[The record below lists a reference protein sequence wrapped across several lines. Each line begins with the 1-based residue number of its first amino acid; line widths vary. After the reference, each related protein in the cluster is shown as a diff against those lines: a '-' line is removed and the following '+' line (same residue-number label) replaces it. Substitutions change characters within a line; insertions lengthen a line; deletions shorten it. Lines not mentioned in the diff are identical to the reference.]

1 MRFGSSRRRTI
12 AVAVLGLAM
21 AAGALSSTQAGAQTG
36 DEDLTPQAIVDFF
49 GVDLIDQIPATAS
62 SPAVVVVRLRPELAD
77 ADLRARL
84 HEPVTTRTELIA
96 SLVGPAATPLVATWM
111 INDAS
116 QVAADDDGTL
126 LSVPIVVPE
135 GALSANPAIAA
146 GGRPL
151 PLRLELVAPD
161 GTVLGV
167 LTTFLTPVGGL
178 APPATEL
185 TVALLLDLRLPPSHT
200 TDGGADPD
208 RDALGRVLGLA
219 EVLIDRDRV
228 PLTIEISSETLDALS
243 LIGDDSSLAV
253 LGHALQG
260 KQILTSPWTSLDIE
274 AWIRAGRADVVL
286 DGLQRSSEALG
297 WVDAEASGTMRFADR
312 PTPEAVTAVTEPAA
326 GVSGF
331 VVSGSLA
338 ADGGPPSSVTRV
350 TDASGGSHLM
360 AQSDPF
366 LEAMLRKADPELGAQ
381 WVLAELSR
389 MAAEGTMDAV
399 VVSAVVSGPVFD
411 VFEVP
416 WDVIAQMN
424 AAASGPVFDAF
435 EVPWDVIAQM
445 NAAASR
451 TGSDAFESDVA
462 GILTISALE
471 PTALSLLLDGIE
483 AHPSL
488 ILATVDDVLAQEP
501 PVGAVTIALADRP
514 SDPGDFGLYL
524 ARLAQVEQRLGAY
537 ESFLGDDPALAAP
550 LRTLLAVGAS
560 EHLTTGERTE
570 FLNAVDQQATQGT
583 TGVEFMGRGPITFTE
598 RNVDLPV
605 TLVNNRP
612 APATV
617 VLELTSD
624 RIDFTHEERPV
635 FTLEPG
641 RNDLT
646 VPVEAA
652 ASGRT
657 SVRVTVTTPDPAG
670 AITITTG
677 TFSVRFADA
686 EGLGLL
692 ILVWAAAALA
702 AWWLQTLRRRSRD
715 AASASGT
722 VAAPG
727 SGRGNAADRSEA
739 GTTRS
744 TGDHTRT

>member
-1 MRFGSSRRRTI
+1 MRAGSGWRRTL
-12 AVAVLGLAM
+12 AVAVFGLAV
-21 AAGALSSTQAGAQTG
+21 AAGALSGTQAGAQTG
-36 DEDLTPQAIVDFF
+36 NEDLTPQAIVDFF

-62 SPAVVVVRLRPELAD
+62 SPAVVVIRLRTGLAD

-84 HEPVTTRTELIA
+84 HAPVTTRTELIA
-96 SLVGPAATPLVATWM
+96 SLVGPAATPLVASWM
-111 INDAS
+111 IDDAS
-116 QVAADDDGTL
+116 QVAADDEGTL

-146 GGRPL
+146 DGRPL
-151 PLRLELVAPD
+151 PLHLELVAPD

-178 APPATEL
+178 APPGTAL

-208 RDALGRVLGLA
+208 WDALGRVLGLS

-228 PLTIEISSETLDALS
+228 PLTIDISSETLDALS
-243 LIGDDSSLAV
+243 RIGDDSSLAV

-297 WVDAEASGTMRFADR
+297 WVGAEASGTMRFADR

-338 ADGGPPSSVTRV
+338 ADGGPPPSVTRV

-360 AQSDPF
+360 AQSDPL
-366 LEAMLRKADPELGAQ
+366 LEAMLRSADPELGAQ

-389 MAAEGTMDAV
+389 MAAEGPNDAV
-399 VVSAVVSGPVFD
+399 VVSAVASGPVFD
-411 VFEVP
+411 AFEDP
-416 WDVIAQMN
+416 WDVIAQLN

-435 EVPWDVIAQM
+435 ESDS
-445 NAAASR
+445 ASIP
-451 TGSDAFESDVA
+451 A
-462 GILTISALE
+462 ISPLE

-483 AHPSL
+483 AQPSL
-488 ILATVDDVLAQEP
+488 VLATVDDVLAQEP

-524 ARLAQVEQRLGAY
+524 ARLVQVEQRLEAY
-537 ESFLGDDPALAAP
+537 ESFLGADPALAAP

-583 TGVEFMGRGPITFTE
+583 AGVEFMGRGPITFTE

-605 TLVNNRP
+605 TLVNNRG

-652 ASGRT
+652 APGRT

-715 AASASGT
+715 AASAGGT

-727 SGRGNAADRSEA
+727 SGRGNAAN
-739 GTTRS
+739 
-744 TGDHTRT
+744 

>member
-274 AWIRAGRADVVL
+274 AWISVGRADVVL

-424 AAASGPVFDAF
+424 AVVSGPVFDVF
-435 EVPWDVIAQM
+435 EVPLDVIAQM
-445 NAAASR
+445 NAAAS
-451 TGSDAFESDVA
+451 GPGFDAFESDVA

-501 PVGAVTIALADRP
+501 PGGAITIALADRL
-514 SDPGDFGLYL
+514 SGPGDFGLYL

-727 SGRGNAADRSEA
+727 SGRGNAAD
-739 GTTRS
+739 
-744 TGDHTRT
+744 

>member
-1 MRFGSSRRRTI
+1 MRADSSRRRTL
-12 AVAVLGLAM
+12 AVAVFGLAV
-21 AAGALSSTQAGAQTG
+21 AAGALSGTQAGAQTG
-36 DEDLTPQAIVDFF
+36 DEDLIPQATADFF
-49 GVDLIDQIPATAS
+49 GVDLIDQTPATAS
-62 SPAVVVVRLRPELAD
+62 SPAVIHLRVADELST

-84 HEPVTTRTELIA
+84 HAPVTTRTELIA
-96 SLVGPAATPLVATWM
+96 SLVGPASTPLVATWM
-111 INDAS
+111 IDDAG
-116 QVAADDDGTL
+116 QVAADDEGTL
-126 LSVPIVVPE
+126 LSVPIVVPG

-146 GGRPL
+146 DGRPL

-178 APPATEL
+178 APPGTEL
-185 TVALLLDLRLPPSHT
+185 TVALVLDLRLPPSHT

-208 RDALGRVLGLA
+208 WDALGRLIGLA
-219 EVLIDRDRV
+219 EVLIDRARV

-260 KQILTSPWTSLDIE
+260 RQILTSPWTGLAIE

-286 DGLQRSSEALG
+286 DGLQRSAEALG
-297 WVDAEASGTMRFADR
+297 WVGAEAGGTMRFADR

-331 VVSGSLA
+331 VASGLWA
-338 ADGGPPSSVTRV
+338 ADGGPPTPVTRT
-350 TDASGGSHLM
+350 TDVSGGSHLM
-360 AQSDPF
+360 AQSDPL
-366 LEAMLRKADPELGAQ
+366 LEAMLRRADPELGVQ

-399 VVSAVVSGPVFD
+399 VVSAVAPGPF
-411 VFEVP
+411 
-416 WDVIAQMN
+416 
-424 AAASGPVFDAF
+424 FDAF
-435 EVPWDVIAQM
+435 EVPWDVIAQL
-445 NAAASR
+445 NAAAP
-451 TGSDAFESDVA
+451 GPFFDAFEGDVA
-462 GILTISALE
+462 RIPAISTLE

-488 ILATVDDVLAQEP
+488 VLATVDDVLAQEP
-501 PVGAVTIALADRP
+501 PMGAVTIALADRP

-524 ARLAQVEQRLGAY
+524 ARLAQVEQQLAAY

-560 EHLTTGERTE
+560 EDLTTGERTG
-570 FLNAVDQQATQGT
+570 FLNAVDQQVTQGT
-583 TGVEFMGRGPITFTE
+583 TGVEFVGRGPITFTE
-598 RNVDLPV
+598 RNADLPV

-612 APATV
+612 TPVTV
-617 VLELTSD
+617 ALKLTSD
-624 RIDFTHEERPV
+624 RIDFTREERPV
-635 FTLEPG
+635 FALDPG

-657 SVRVTVTTPDPAG
+657 SVRVTVTTPDPDG
-670 AITITTG
+670 TITLATG
-677 TFSVRFADA
+677 TFSVRFTDAD
-686 EGLGLL
+686 GLGLL

-702 AWWLQTLRRRSRD
+702 AWWLQTLRRHSRD
-715 AASASGT
+715 ADSASGT
-722 VAAPG
+722 VAVPG
-727 SGRGNAADRSEA
+727 SGRGNAED
-739 GTTRS
+739 
-744 TGDHTRT
+744 

>member
-1 MRFGSSRRRTI
+1 MRADSSRRRTL
-12 AVAVLGLAM
+12 AVAAFGLAV

-62 SPAVVVVRLRPELAD
+62 SPAVVVIRLRAELAD

-84 HEPVTTRTELIA
+84 HAPVTTRTELIA
-96 SLVGPAATPLVATWM
+96 SLFGRAPTPLVASWM

-116 QVAADDDGTL
+116 QVAADDEGTL
-126 LSVPIVVPE
+126 LSVPIVVPD
-135 GALSANPAIAA
+135 GASSANPANAA
-146 GGRPL
+146 GGGPL
-151 PLRLELVAPD
+151 PLHLELVGPD
-161 GTVLGV
+161 GTVLRV

-178 APPATEL
+178 APSATEL
-185 TVALLLDLRLPPSHT
+185 TVALVLDLRLSPSHT
-200 TDGGADPD
+200 ADGSADPD
-208 RDALGRVLGLA
+208 WDALGRVLGLA

-243 LIGDDSSLAV
+243 LIGDDSRLAV
-253 LGHALQG
+253 LGQALEG
-260 KQILTSPWTSLDIE
+260 KQILTSPWTSLNIE
-274 AWIRAGRADVVL
+274 AWIRAGRADIVF
-286 DGLQRSSEALG
+286 DGLQRNSEALR
-297 WVDAEASGTMRFADR
+297 WVGAEASATMRFANP
-312 PTPEAVTAVTEPAA
+312 PTPQAVTAVTEPAA

-331 VVSGSLA
+331 VVSGLLA
-338 ADGGPPSSVTRV
+338 ADGGPPPPVTRV

-360 AQSDPF
+360 AQSDPL
-366 LEAMLRKADPELGAQ
+366 LEAMLQNVDPGLGAQ
-381 WVLAELSR
+381 WVLAELFR

-399 VVSAVVSGPVFD
+399 VVSA
-411 VFEVP
+411 
-416 WDVIAQMN
+416 
-424 AAASGPVFDAF
+424 AASGPVFDAF
-435 EVPWDVIAQM
+435 Q
-445 NAAASR
+445 
-451 TGSDAFESDVA
+451 SDIVHLLA
-462 GILTISALE
+462 ISPLE

-483 AHPSL
+483 AQPSL

-524 ARLAQVEQRLGAY
+524 ARLVQVEQRLEAY
-537 ESFLGDDPALAAP
+537 ESFLGDDSALAAP

-570 FLNAVDQQATQGT
+570 FLDAVDQQVTQGT
-583 TGVEFMGRGPITFTE
+583 AGVEFMGRGPITFTE

-605 TLVNNRP
+605 TLVNNRA

-652 ASGRT
+652 APGRT

-727 SGRGNAADRSEA
+727 SGRGNAAI
-739 GTTRS
+739 
-744 TGDHTRT
+744 